1 MLGFILSAID
11 SDARRVVSEV
21 MIILMTVISI
31 AIIVIVMM
39 QEGET
44 GGVSAISGGSSDTF
58 YGKNKGRS
66 KEQILKRLTLI
77 LGAVMLV
84 LSVVFFIIKPTAAWC
99 TTNSKVQGASVAPV
113 FLEEME
119 GIKIIAQNKKAYHDY
134 IFNELKTF
142 LTFDE
147 KDIQL
152 L

>member
-1 MLGFILSAID
+1 MLGFLLSAID

-66 KEQILKRLTLI
+66 KEQILKRLTII

-84 LSVVFFIIKPTAAWC
+84 LSVIFFIVKPTAA
-99 TTNSKVQGASVAPV
+99 A
-113 FLEEME
+113 
-119 GIKIIAQNKKAYHDY
+119 
-134 IFNELKTF
+134 
-142 LTFDE
+142 
-147 KDIQL
+147 
-152 L
+152 